1 MSRPL
6 LTVAGTY
13 RQPELWARFRRHT
26 PHPRVPGKSLDDM
39 MRSLSSAYYRR
50 GEEAWLIRGLGRWD
64 ADALFDRAGFVIDFE
79 SMTEGTDLDGID
91 NLDELVDPMIH
102 LTADRRTVLVRH
114 RLLGYERTK
123 ELLGAGAMWD
133 RKLQRFHMP
142 VGDLLKN
149 GEPRPD
155 LIIPD
160 DALDAAWDQHER
172 IHTDD
177 DIVRQARKA
186 ALAKDVTD
194 LTGKEIAALVERVGD
209 IPEWFGLPLYPYQR
223 VGAIAV
229 AAGHN
234 LLADAM
240 RVGKAVWDEEQVMT
254 PHGYVRMKELR
265 EGSLVIGSRGEPVRV
280 VGVFPQGVRK
290 LFRVSFSDGASV
302 VVDEEHLWTVITGG
316 DLGNGRSRTMTTKN
330 IIEGGYT
337 SPAKGKTKDN
347 HKYRI
352 PVFSSPVEYEPQG
365 ELPMPAYVM
374 GALLGDGYVAR
385 ESGGAYISTSDAE
398 VLDRVTGLTGWETTH
413 NGRYDYYLR
422 GSSPAL
428 TASGIRGSRSY
439 DKRIPRAYLFASV
452 SDRIELLRGLMDTDG
467 WVMKRGNTCQFTT
480 VSEGL
485 AEDFVELVR
494 SLGGIARVTRKAV
507 PKGGNYAPINVTPN
521 LPMNPFSLPRKASLW
536 KARTKF
542 HPTRFITDISP
553 FGDGPATCIKVSAE
567 DELFALRGGVLTHN
581 TRGALAV
588 AAMRGSRRTLI
599 VCPPVVL
606 TNWQRNVDECGLAT
620 LGGQNPDGVLV
631 EFRSGRKEPEIP
643 DSGVVIIS
651 DSLLTSRKHLQEA
664 LIEWSP
670 DTFLFD
676 EAHRAKNFE
685 AARTQV
691 MLSVAAA
698 STFPVPMTGTP
709 LFNTPHELAPLLEMT
724 GHLTPIFGGL
734 ESFME
739 SYCWQNKFGGW
750 TPRLK
755 TLPDLRRMLDTY
767 VWVRRTKDQVL
778 TDLPKVSKTAIDL
791 DIDLKLFREAH
802 KEVSESVNLFLD
814 EFYEEHGRLPSRE
827 VEKEVRG
834 KVRLVD
840 ELAEYARENGIR
852 YISRMRRA
860 AGLAKV
866 PAAVEY
872 IKDHVRSTTEI
883 DVHGRRTYTRPLL
896 VWTHHKEISE
906 EMSRVIPGEVD
917 DTAIIMGGIS
927 ANRRQRLID
936 EFQEGRIPV
945 LVCQISA
952 AGVGIDLTRSS
963 DALFVETDW
972 VNALV
977 QQAEERIQGV
987 NQKRPVMLS
996 TMVAA
1001 GTLDDRIQRIQENN
1015 AKVLDPL
1022 LGGNNDVSVVAVSDD
1037 EANSSAILIDIIE
1050 DEIRKRKKARR

>member
-39 MRSLSSAYYRR
+39 MKSLSSAYYRR

-240 RVGKAVWDEEQVMT
+240 RVGK
-254 PHGYVRMKELR
+254 
-265 EGSLVIGSRGEPVRV
+265 
-280 VGVFPQGVRK
+280 
-290 LFRVSFSDGASV
+290 
-302 VVDEEHLWTVITGG
+302 
-316 DLGNGRSRTMTTKN
+316 
-330 IIEGGYT
+330 
-337 SPAKGKTKDN
+337 
-347 HKYRI
+347 
-352 PVFSSPVEYEPQG
+352 
-365 ELPMPAYVM
+365 
-374 GALLGDGYVAR
+374 
-385 ESGGAYISTSDAE
+385 
-398 VLDRVTGLTGWETTH
+398 
-413 NGRYDYYLR
+413 
-422 GSSPAL
+422 
-428 TASGIRGSRSY
+428 
-439 DKRIPRAYLFASV
+439 
-452 SDRIELLRGLMDTDG
+452 
-467 WVMKRGNTCQFTT
+467 
-480 VSEGL
+480 
-485 AEDFVELVR
+485 
-494 SLGGIARVTRKAV
+494 
-507 PKGGNYAPINVTPN
+507 
-521 LPMNPFSLPRKASLW
+521 
-536 KARTKF
+536 
-542 HPTRFITDISP
+542 
-553 FGDGPATCIKVSAE
+553 
-567 DELFALRGGVLTHN
+567 